1 MNLYFRLLFLLL
13 KSWGSTK
20 LNPLDTSVIR
30 LRVWLNDLDLN
41 RHMNNGRFLTIMDL
55 GRMDLLKRT
64 GTLQMAV
71 TNKWMPIVGTASME
85 FLRPLKFAQKYE
97 LHSRI
102 SSWDEK
108 WFYLEQTF
116 YSRDKVIAIGKVKGL
131 LRGRSGN
138 ISPNHIMQQLSPGI
152 DSPAL
157 DKENENE
164 QTTS

>member
-1 MNLYFRLLFLLL
+1 MNLYIRLLFLLL
-13 KSWGSTK
+13 KSWGSKK
-20 LNPLDTSVIR
+20 LEPLDTSVINM
-30 LRVWLNDLDLN
+30 RVWINDLDIN

-71 TNKWMPIVGTASME
+71 KNKWMPIVGTASME

-116 YSRDKVIAIGKVKGL
+116 YSRDKVIANGKIKGL
-131 LRGRSGN
+131 LRGKSGN
-138 ISPNHIMQQLSPGI
+138 ISPEYIMQKLSPGI
-152 DSPAL
+152 ISPAP
-157 DKENENE
+157 DKNINHEK
-164 QTTS
+164 QVS

>member
-1 MNLYFRLLFLLL
+1 MNLYFRLLYLLL

-20 LNPLDTSVIR
+20 LEPLDTSVIS

-64 GTLQMAV
+64 GTLHMAV

-102 SSWDEK
+102 YYWDDK
-108 WFYLEQTF
+108 WFYLEQIF
-116 YSRDKVIAIGKVKGL
+116 YSRDKVIAIGKIKGL
-131 LRGRSGN
+131 LRGKSGN

-152 DSPAL
+152 TSPIISEETKHDAI
-157 DKENENE
+157 
-164 QTTS
+164 TS